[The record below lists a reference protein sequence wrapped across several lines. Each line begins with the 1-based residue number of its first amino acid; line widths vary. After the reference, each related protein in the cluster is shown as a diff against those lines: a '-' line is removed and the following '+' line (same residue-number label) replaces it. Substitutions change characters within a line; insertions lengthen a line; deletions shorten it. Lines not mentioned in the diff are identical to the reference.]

1 MDGDDP
7 TLIGLTDGLFVS
19 LSMLDGVCCF
29 DASSVLSGVP
39 VSALPPVMNPGG
51 SWKGARLGMGGR
63 GGFSMSSGGG
73 KGGGGTE
80 GGKGTSSA
88 GG

>member
-19 LSMLDGVCCF
+19 LSMLDGVCGF
-29 DASSVLSGVP
+29 DVSSALSGVP
-39 VSALPPVMNPGG
+39 VLGIPPVVNPGG
-51 SWKGARLGMGGR
+51 SWKGARLGTGGK

-80 GGKGTSSA
+80 GGEATSSV